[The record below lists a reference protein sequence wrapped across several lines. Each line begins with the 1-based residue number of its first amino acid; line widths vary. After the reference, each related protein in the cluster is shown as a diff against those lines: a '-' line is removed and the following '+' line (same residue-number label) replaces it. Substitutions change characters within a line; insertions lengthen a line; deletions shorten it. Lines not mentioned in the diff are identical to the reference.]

1 MIWQFESEIVVANV
15 TTRTNNQSN
24 RCCKIESQSKCK
36 EQRTCKKNTTLKQLQ
51 SGKIDKHTITT
62 PRTLN
67 PTLIET
73 TNDHQPIKT
82 NQTSKVF
89 SQLVGLE
96 LITSKK
102 N

>member
-1 MIWQFESEIVVANV
+1 MSLPEPIIKAIGVAKLKA
-15 TTRTNNQSN
+15 NQSVRN
-24 RCCKIESQSKCK
+24 NELA
-36 EQRTCKKNTTLKQLQ
+36 KKNTTLKQLQ

-102 N
+102 NNKKF